1 METTWRWFLLA
12 TIAPIAWGSTY
23 LVTAQTMPADAPL
36 WGAALRALPAGL
48 VLLALAR
55 RRPRGLWWLRSL
67 VLGVLNVGAFFVLV
81 YLAAHLLPSS
91 IAAMLMALAPLTILL
106 LAWPLAAERPALLS
120 LGGALIGFVG
130 VLVLVTGA
138 SGTINPWGI
147 LASLSAMLMSSVG
160 FVLARRWRDETPA
173 LAVTA
178 WQLTAGG
185 IALLIVAVVA
195 EGPPPALDAAGLLGA
210 SYLSM
215 VATALAFVTWF
226 AALQHLPAGAVGLIG
241 LLNPVA
247 GVALGALVVA
257 EIITPM
263 QFVGMGIIVMGLLVG
278 QRWRVPR
285 RATITPPVSPVR
297 PAVDRGSGP
306 PRTS

>member
-55 RRPRGLWWLRSL
+55 RRPRGSWWLRSL

-120 LGGALIGFVG
+120 LGGALLGFVG

-263 QFVGMGIIVMGLLVG
+263 QFVGMGIIVLGLLLG

-297 PAVDRGSGP
+297 PAVDRGSDP